1 MPDVVAAVR
10 AQAAR
15 DDARIDRLFARHNC
29 QYVYLDVGS
38 NNGVQIRKLFEPHK
52 YPKLRSPN
60 EWAGAKYFGM
70 ASAVRK
76 GRDELDQGML

>member
-1 MPDVVAAVR
+1 M
-10 AQAAR
+10 
-15 DDARIDRLFARHNC
+15 
-29 QYVYLDVGS
+29 
-38 NNGVQIRKLFEPHK
+38 QIRKLFEPHK

-76 GRDELDQGML
+76 VRDELAQGMLYFSKAPIHISLTELEPELSKEATQLFKCLLAYAGEPPNP